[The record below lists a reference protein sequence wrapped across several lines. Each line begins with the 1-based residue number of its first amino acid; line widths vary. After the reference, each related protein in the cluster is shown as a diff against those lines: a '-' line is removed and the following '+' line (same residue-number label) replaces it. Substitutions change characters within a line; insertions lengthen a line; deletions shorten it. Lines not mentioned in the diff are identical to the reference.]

1 VRVFNEFD
9 AVRSL
14 SPEQR
19 PREREHTGRYLVL
32 LREDAVEEGA
42 AALRAIDG
50 LKVAS
55 TADFDSGV
63 PDPDEVKAAD
73 AVVFQELG
81 VALVDAPPERMT
93 GVSAAMAT
101 DSAVLAVEPERVCKA
116 IQFGAP
122 GEAPSSPDYL
132 RGYRD
137 GVQDILGRRSLG
149 PRSTEARAARVSFD
163 ESRLTWGL
171 QVTRVDCSGADGS
184 GIKVAVLDTGMFLAH
199 GDFAGRTVTTE
210 SFITGETVDDVLGHG
225 THCDGT
231 ACGPHQPGADP
242 RYGIAFG
249 ADIFV
254 GKVLNNRGRGG
265 DGGIL
270 AGVDWAVR
278 NGCHIV
284 SMSLGAPVWPGEGFS
299 VVFEQAALRALA
311 AGTLIVAAAGNESD
325 RPGFV
330 APVGH
335 PANCPSIM
343 AVAAVDSQLQVAW
356 FSNGAVNPQGGEVDI
371 AGPGVDVR
379 SSWLAPTLYRTIS
392 GTSMATPHVTGI
404 AALWAQQ
411 TNVRGADLWKALT
424 TSARDIGLPP
434 EDVGAGLV
442 QAPT

>member
-9 AVRSL
+9 AARSL
-14 SPEQR
+14 SLDQR

-42 AALRAIDG
+42 AALRSIDG
-50 LKVAS
+50 LNVAT

-63 PDPDEVKAAD
+63 PGPEDVRSAD
-73 AVVFQELG
+73 AVVFEELG
-81 VALVDAPPERMT
+81 VALVDASPERMT
-93 GVSAAMAT
+93 GVSAAT
-101 DSAVLAVEPERVCKA
+101 DSAVLAVEPERVCTA
-116 IQFGAP
+116 IQFRAP
-122 GEAPSSPDYL
+122 QEAASSPDYL

-137 GVQDILGRRSLG
+137 GVQDVLGRRSVG
-149 PRSTEARAARVSFD
+149 PRATEARAARVTFD

-184 GIKVAVLDTGMFLAH
+184 GIKVAVLDTGMFLEH
-199 GDFAGRTVTTE
+199 VDFEGRTVTTE

-225 THCDGT
+225 SHCEGT
-231 ACGPHQPGADP
+231 ACGPKEPGTDP

-249 ADIFV
+249 ADIFA

-270 AGVDWAVR
+270 AGIDWAVR

-284 SMSLGAPVWPGEGFS
+284 SMSLGAPVWTGERFS
-299 VVFEQAALRALA
+299 VVFEQAARRALA
-311 AGTLIVAAAGNESD
+311 AGTLIVAAAGNESE

-335 PANCPSIM
+335 PANCPSII

-356 FSNGAVNPQGGEVDI
+356 FSDGAVNLEGGEVDI

-379 SSWLAPTLYRTIS
+379 SAWLAPTLYRTIS
-392 GTSMATPHVTGI
+392 GTSMATPHVAGI

-411 TNVRGADLWKALT
+411 TNARGADLWKALT
-424 TSARDIGLPP
+424 TSARDIGLPR
-434 EDVGAGLV
+434 EDAGAGLV
-442 QAPT
+442 QAPM